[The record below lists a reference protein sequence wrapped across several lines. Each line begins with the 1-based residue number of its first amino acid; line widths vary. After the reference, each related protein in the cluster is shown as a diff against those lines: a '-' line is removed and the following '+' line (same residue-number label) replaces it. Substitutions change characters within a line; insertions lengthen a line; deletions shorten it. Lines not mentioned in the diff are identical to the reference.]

1 MFLMHTKLPEFIR
14 KMKLSAAKGG
24 KIPKE
29 IKIEGIENLKFAKLQ
44 SLRTGRLELAVE
56 ELAGRDDVERIELLV
71 RPRVPETE
79 HTVIVKGY
87 NKDGV
92 AVKAIMDTMTILH
105 GTEELDL
112 FDALEIEDRRARI
125 GQQS

>member
-1 MFLMHTKLPEFIR
+1 MYLMHTKLPEFLR
-14 KMKLSAAKGG
+14 KMKASAAKAG
-24 KIPKE
+24 KTPKE
-29 IKIEGIENLKFAKLQ
+29 IKIQGLENLQYAKLQ

-56 ELAGRDDVERIELLV
+56 ELAGRDDVERLELLV

-87 NKDGV
+87 TADGV

-112 FDALEIEDRRARI
+112 FDALEVEDRRARI

>member
-1 MFLMHTKLPEFIR
+1 MFFMHTKLPEFIR
-14 KMKLSAAKGG
+14 KMKASAASGG
-24 KIPKE
+24 KEPKE
-29 IKIEGIENLKFAKLQ
+29 IKIEGLENLHFAKLQ

-56 ELAGRDDVERIELLV
+56 ELAARDDVERIELLV
-71 RPRVPETE
+71 RPRKPETE

-87 NKDGV
+87 RKDGV

-105 GTEELDL
+105 GTEELDTY
-112 FDALEIEDRRARI
+112 DALEVEDRRARI

>member
-1 MFLMHTKLPEFIR
+1 MFFMHTKLPEFIR
-14 KMKLSAAKGG
+14 KMKVSAATGG
-24 KIPKE
+24 KTPKE
-29 IKIEGIENLKFAKLQ
+29 IQIKGLENLQFAKLQ

-56 ELAGRDDVERIELLV
+56 ELADRDDVERIELLV
-71 RPRVPETE
+71 RPRIPETE

-87 NKDGV
+87 TKDGV

-112 FDALEIEDRRARI
+112 ADVLEVEDRRARI